1 MVLIDYEN
9 GRNGTRHARTVQAC
23 CRTRETSTQHSPLDG
38 SDWDG
43 AGSDRGRRMTYFYN
57 AKPKALTEREEL
69 LGMTPQKKSGVTIT
83 EPKDF
88 LDMIETLQKK
98 CDWSNQGI
106 KEPSFNQTVFFCVK
120 VVHDELIDQLNGK
133 LPID

>member
-1 MVLIDYEN
+1 
-9 GRNGTRHARTVQAC
+9 
-23 CRTRETSTQHSPLDG
+23 
-38 SDWDG
+38 
-43 AGSDRGRRMTYFYN
+43 MTYFYN

-69 LGMTPQKKSGVTIT
+69 LGMTDQKKAGSTIT
-83 EPKDF
+83 EPRDF
-88 LDMIETLQKK
+88 YSMIETLQKK

-106 KEPSFNQTVFFCVK
+106 KAPTFNQAVFFCVK

>member
-1 MVLIDYEN
+1 
-9 GRNGTRHARTVQAC
+9 
-23 CRTRETSTQHSPLDG
+23 
-38 SDWDG
+38 
-43 AGSDRGRRMTYFYN
+43 MTYFYN

-69 LGMTPQKKSGVTIT
+69 LGMTDQKKSGVTIT
-83 EPKDF
+83 EPRDF
-88 LDMIETLQKK
+88 LTMIETLQKK
-98 CDWSNQGI
+98 CDWTNQGI